1 MNERTKRYINEQRE
15 EIFSSLKNNFNLN
28 VYEDEIAED
37 EEKELI
43 NSDSYNFFTLEFSDI
58 RSTNNIKQLFQ
69 MFIVE
74 YYSENRDDVD
84 EKVID
89 VITLLKKIKGVT
101 FDTTRKDRL
110 QMKDTER
117 YIDRV
122 SIIFKR
128 MIPIEC

>member
-1 MNERTKRYINEQRE
+1 MKEQRE
-15 EIFSSLKNNFNLN
+15 EIFNRLNNFGLS

-37 EEKELI
+37 EEQELI
-43 NSDSYNFFTLEFSDI
+43 NSDKYNFFTLEFSDI
-58 RSTNNIKQLFQ
+58 RSTGNLKQLSQ
-69 MFIVE
+69 LIIVD
-74 YYSENRDDVD
+74 YYSENRNDVD
-84 EKVID
+84 EMVID
-89 VITLLKKIKGVT
+89 IITLLKKVKGIN

>member
-1 MNERTKRYINEQRE
+1 MKEQRE
-15 EIFSSLKNNFNLN
+15 EIFNRLNNFGLS

-37 EEKELI
+37 EEQELI
-43 NSDSYNFFTLEFSDI
+43 NSDKYNFFTLEFSDI
-58 RSTNNIKQLFQ
+58 RSTGNLKQLSQ
-69 MFIVE
+69 IIIVD
-74 YYSENRDDVD
+74 YYSENRNDVD
-84 EKVID
+84 EMVID
-89 VITLLKKIKGVT
+89 IITLLKKVKGLN

>member
-1 MNERTKRYINEQRE
+1 MKEQRE
-15 EIFSSLKNNFNLN
+15 EIFNRLNNFGLS

-37 EEKELI
+37 EEQELI
-43 NSDSYNFFTLEFSDI
+43 NSDKYNFFTLEFSDI
-58 RSTNNIKQLFQ
+58 RSTGNLKQLSQ
-69 MFIVE
+69 IIIVD
-74 YYSENRDDVD
+74 YYSENRNDVD
-84 EKVID
+84 EMVID
-89 VITLLKKIKGVT
+89 IITLLKKVKGIN

>member
-1 MNERTKRYINEQRE
+1 MKEQRD
-15 EIFSSLKNNFNLN
+15 EIFSKLESFNLA

-37 EEKELI
+37 EEYELI
-43 NSDSYNFFTLEFSDI
+43 NSDKYNFFTLEFSDI
-58 RSTNNIKQLFQ
+58 RATQNMKQLSQ
-69 MFIVE
+69 LIIVD
-74 YYSENRDDVD
+74 YYSENRNDVD
-84 EKVID
+84 EMVVD
-89 VITLLKKIKGVT
+89 VYSLIKNIKGIN
-101 FDTTRKDRL
+101 FDTTKKDRL

>member
-1 MNERTKRYINEQRE
+1 MKEQRE
-15 EIFSSLKNNFNLN
+15 EIFNRLN
-28 VYEDEIAED
+28 TFGLSVYEDEIAED
-37 EEKELI
+37 EENELLH
-43 NSDSYNFFTLEFSDI
+43 SDNYNFLTLEFSDI
-58 RSTNNIKQLFQ
+58 RSTGNLKQLSQ
-69 MFIVE
+69 LIIVD
-74 YYSENRDDVD
+74 YYSENRNDVD
-84 EKVID
+84 EMVID
-89 VITLLKKIKGVT
+89 IITLLKKVKGLN

>member
-1 MNERTKRYINEQRE
+1 MNEQRE
-15 EIFSSLKNNFNLN
+15 EIFNRLN
-28 VYEDEIAED
+28 TFGLSVYEDEIAED
-37 EEKELI
+37 EENELI
-43 NSDSYNFFTLEFSDI
+43 HSDNYNFLTLEFSDI
-58 RSTNNIKQLFQ
+58 RSTGNLKQLSQ
-69 MFIVE
+69 LIIVD
-74 YYSENRDDVD
+74 YYSENRNDVD
-84 EKVID
+84 EMVID
-89 VITLLKKIKGVT
+89 IITLLKKVKGLN